1 MTEHSQQEQTKAFLK
16 KHVERFNKYIN
27 EMIAADGRLE
37 ALDYEGFERIFTE
50 KSQEELAKIAMAQH
64 LKTNEVFGM
73 MKQRHDLMM
82 QILRDISNCK
92 DFVAFGDLQKKA
104 RAILMAQDMAD
115 RGKPVDEILSAVDK
129 VNDGGVT
136 SNIIVQ

>member
-1 MTEHSQQEQTKAFLK
+1 MTEHSQQEQTKVFLK

-37 ALDYEGFERIFTE
+37 AFDYEGFERIFTE
-50 KSQEELAKIAMAQH
+50 KSQEELAEIAMAQH

-73 MKQRHDLMM
+73 MKQRHELLM

-92 DFVAFGDLQKKA
+92 DFVAFGELQKKA
-104 RAILMAQDMAD
+104 RAILMAQDMVD

>member
-1 MTEHSQQEQTKAFLK
+1 MTEHSSQEQTKAFLK
-16 KHVERFNKYIN
+16 KHVERFNKHIN
-27 EMIAADGRLE
+27 EMIAADGRLD
-37 ALDYEGFERIFTE
+37 AQDYDGFERIFNE
-50 KSQEELAKIAMAQH
+50 KSQEELAEIAMAQH
-64 LKTNEVFGM
+64 LKTNEIFGM

-82 QILRDISNCK
+82 QILRDVSNCK

-115 RGKPVDEILSAVDK
+115 RGKPVDEILSTVDK
-129 VNDGGVT
+129 ANKGNAT

>member
-16 KHVERFNKYIN
+16 KHVERFNKHIN

-37 ALDYEGFERIFTE
+37 AFDYDGFERIFAE
-50 KSQEELAKIAMAQH
+50 KSQEELAEIAMAQH
-64 LKTNEVFGM
+64 LKINETFGM
-73 MKQRHDLMM
+73 MKQRHELLM

-92 DFVAFGDLQKKA
+92 DFVAFGELQKKA
-104 RAILMAQDMAD
+104 RAILMAQDMVD
-115 RGKPVDEILSAVDK
+115 RGKPVEEVLASVNK
-129 VNDGGVT
+129 VNEGKVT

>member
-16 KHVERFNKYIN
+16 KHVERFNKHIN

-37 ALDYEGFERIFTE
+37 AFDYEGFERIFTE
-50 KSQEELAKIAMAQH
+50 KSQEELAEIAMAQH

-92 DFVAFGDLQKKA
+92 DFVAFGELQKKA

-129 VNDGGVT
+129 VNEVGVT

>member
-27 EMIAADGRLE
+27 EMIVADGRLE
-37 ALDYEGFERIFTE
+37 AFDYEGFERIFTE
-50 KSQEELAKIAMAQH
+50 KSQEELAEIAMAQH
-64 LKTNEVFGM
+64 LKTNEVFSM
-73 MKQRHDLMM
+73 MKQRHELLM

-92 DFVAFGDLQKKA
+92 DFVAFGELQKKA
-104 RAILMAQDMAD
+104 RVILMAQDMVD

>member
-1 MTEHSQQEQTKAFLK
+1 MTEYSQQEQTKAFLK
-16 KHVERFNKYIN
+16 KHIERFNKYIN

-37 ALDYEGFERIFTE
+37 AFDYEGFERIFTE
-50 KSQEELAKIAMAQH
+50 KSQEELAEIAMAQH

-92 DFVAFGDLQKKA
+92 DFVAFGELQKKA

-129 VNDGGVT
+129 VNEGGVT

>member
-16 KHVERFNKYIN
+16 KHVERFNKHIN

-37 ALDYEGFERIFTE
+37 AFDYEGFERIFTE
-50 KSQEELAKIAMAQH
+50 KSQEELAEIAMAQH

-92 DFVAFGDLQKKA
+92 DFVAFGELQKKA
-104 RAILMAQDMAD
+104 RAILMAQDMVD

>member
-1 MTEHSQQEQTKAFLK
+1 MTEYSQQEQTKAFLN

-37 ALDYEGFERIFTE
+37 AFDYEGFERIFTE
-50 KSQEELAKIAMAQH
+50 KSQEELAEIAMAQH

-92 DFVAFGDLQKKA
+92 DFVAFGELQKKA
-104 RAILMAQDMAD
+104 RAILMAQDMVD

>member
-16 KHVERFNKYIN
+16 KHVERFNKHIN

-37 ALDYEGFERIFTE
+37 AFDYEGFERIFTE
-50 KSQEELAKIAMAQH
+50 KSQEELAEIAMAQH

-92 DFVAFGDLQKKA
+92 DFVAFGELQKKA

-129 VNDGGVT
+129 VNEGGVT

>member
-1 MTEHSQQEQTKAFLK
+1 MTEHSQQEQTKVFLK

-37 ALDYEGFERIFTE
+37 AFDYEGFERIFTE
-50 KSQEELAKIAMAQH
+50 KSQEELAEIAMAQH
-64 LKTNEVFGM
+64 LKTNEVFGR
-73 MKQRHDLMM
+73 MKQRHELLM

-92 DFVAFGDLQKKA
+92 DFVVFGELQKKA
-104 RAILMAQDMAD
+104 RAILMAQDMVD

-136 SNIIVQ
+136 SNIIV

>member
-16 KHVERFNKYIN
+16 KHVERFNKHIN

-37 ALDYEGFERIFTE
+37 AFDYEGFERIFTE
-50 KSQEELAKIAMAQH
+50 KSQEELAEIAMAQH

-73 MKQRHDLMM
+73 MKQRHELLM

-92 DFVAFGDLQKKA
+92 DFVSFGELQKKA
-104 RAILMAQDMAD
+104 RAILMAQDMVD
-115 RGKPVDEILSAVDK
+115 RGKPVDEILSTVDK

>member
-37 ALDYEGFERIFTE
+37 AFDYEGFERIFTE
-50 KSQEELAKIAMAQH
+50 KSQEELAEIAMAQH

-73 MKQRHDLMM
+73 MKQRHELLM

-92 DFVAFGDLQKKA
+92 DFVSFGELQKKA
-104 RAILMAQDMAD
+104 RAILMAQDMVD

>member
-1 MTEHSQQEQTKAFLK
+1 MTEHLSQEQTKAFLK
-16 KHVERFNKYIN
+16 KHVERFNKHIN

-37 ALDYEGFERIFTE
+37 AQDYDGFERIFNE
-50 KSQEELAKIAMAQH
+50 KSQEELAEIAMAQH
-64 LKTNEVFGM
+64 LKTNEIFGM

-82 QILRDISNCK
+82 QILRDVSNCK

-104 RAILMAQDMAD
+104 RSILMAQDMVD
-115 RGKPVDEILSAVDK
+115 RGKPVDEVLSTVDK
-129 VNDGGVT
+129 ANKGNAT

>member
-50 KSQEELAKIAMAQH
+50 KSQEELAEIAMAQH